1 MVVGLFSTLFYI
13 YLYFCLGWWLPEI
26 RSQLRPVIRR
36 SSSIINGVQMMGRL
50 KSSEMMEAEI
60 KCRYSA
66 AEKVEVLR
74 QYCRIGKLFIP
85 TLHNLSP
92 DLQTDIMHMRVTTM
106 IERCTRDPI
115 LK

>member
-26 RSQLRPVIRR
+26 CFQLRPVIRR
-36 SSSIINGVQMMGRL
+36 TSSIINGVQMMGRL

-106 IERCTRDPI
+106 IERCTQDPI

>member
-50 KSSEMMEAEI
+50 KSSELMEAEI
-60 KCRYSA
+60 KCSYSA
-66 AEKVEVLR
+66 AEEVEVLR

-92 DLQTDIMHMRVTTM
+92 ALKADIMHMKVVAMM
-106 IERCTRDPI
+106 IDR
-115 LK
+115 